1 MFFRLKSTK
10 STPVLKLI
18 ESYRDD
24 TAKPRHRTVAS
35 LGDAAIA
42 REHWKAIAKVV
53 EGRLY
58 GQPELL
64 ERVLGKEEQQ
74 WVDRILRHVSSEG
87 RWRPFRMVRR

>member
-58 GQPELL
+58 GQREL
-64 ERVLGKEEQQ
+64 
-74 WVDRILRHVSSEG
+74 I
-87 RWRPFRMVRR
+87 